1 MRCWP
6 LAALLLLLAA
16 CGSTPRRDL
25 EFDRLHASLQALGS
39 DPGLARRALAER
51 ALAEAAVR
59 RLDAS
64 SINADEHAHLAYLA
78 ERRVDI
84 AYIAA
89 QTEAESAR
97 LAELEREHAEL
108 LLAASRRETAAMR
121 EELDRQRQR
130 ELLAQEDR
138 QRAATNPPVSAAP
151 VASASAPA
159 AAPAMATPSQPA
171 PVMAVPP
178 PPATTAATPPPS
190 APAPADAAVAPAP
203 AAVPASAPPVAM
215 SERIAAPAATL
226 AQRLAE
232 LAPEADGAQITLEDL
247 AFEPGTDQLV
257 TEAAAGVARIAAFVG
272 REPARGIRIEGHTD
286 ATGSPDANRLL
297 SLRRAEAL
305 RDALVAAGVA
315 AARIA
320 VSGEGSAQPVASN
333 DEAEG
338 RARNRRVVVRLLPP

>member
-1 MRCWP
+1 MRRWP
-6 LAALLLLLAA
+6 LAALLLLLTA

-39 DPGLARRALAER
+39 DPVLARLALAER

-89 QTEAESAR
+89 QTEVESAR
-97 LAELEREHAEL
+97 LAELEREQADL

-138 QRAATNPPVSAAP
+138 QRAAASPPPAAALSKP
-151 VASASAPA
+151 APEPA
-159 AAPAMATPSQPA
+159 AAPVSTTASAATSAAAPALAPEPPA
-171 PVMAVPP
+171 PIAAVPP
-178 PPATTAATPPPS
+178 ASDAGTPQTPAADSAAAAAPDTAA
-190 APAPADAAVAPAP
+190 
-203 AAVPASAPPVAM
+203 
-215 SERIAAPAATL
+215 AAPATL
-226 AQRLAE
+226 AQRLAA
-232 LAPEADGAQITLEDL
+232 LAPEADGTQITLEDL
-247 AFEPGTDQLV
+247 AFEPGTAQLV
-257 TEAAAGVARIAAFVG
+257 AEAAAGVARIAAFVG
-272 REPARGIRIEGHTD
+272 REPVRAIRIEGHTD
-286 ATGSPDANRLL
+286 ATGSPDANRQL

-305 RDALVAAGVA
+305 RDALVTAGVA
-315 AARIA
+315 AQRIA
-320 VSGEGSAQPVASN
+320 VSGEGSALPVASN

-338 RARNRRVVVRLLPP
+338 RARNRRVVVRLLPL

>member
-1 MRCWP
+1 MRRWP

-25 EFDRLHASLQALGS
+25 EYDRLHASLQALGS
-39 DPGLARRALAER
+39 DPALARLALAER

-89 QTEAESAR
+89 QTEAESVR
-97 LAELEREHAEL
+97 LVELEREQADL

-138 QRAATNPPVSAAP
+138 QRAAASPPSATAP
-151 VASASAPA
+151 ATTLSRPAPEPAASAPVSTTSSTTVPAVAPEPPVAAVPPAGMPPAPIPDGAAA
-159 AAPAMATPSQPA
+159 AAPGTAT
-171 PVMAVPP
+171 
-178 PPATTAATPPPS
+178 
-190 APAPADAAVAPAP
+190 
-203 AAVPASAPPVAM
+203 
-215 SERIAAPAATL
+215 AATL

-232 LAPEADGAQITLEDL
+232 LAPEADGTQITLEDL
-247 AFEPGTDQLV
+247 AFEPGTAQLV
-257 TEAAAGVARIAAFVG
+257 AEAAAGVARIAAFVG
-272 REPARGIRIEGHTD
+272 REPARAIRIEGHTD
-286 ATGSPDANRLL
+286 ATGSPDANRQL

-305 RDALVAAGVA
+305 RDALIAAGVA
-315 AARIA
+315 AQRIA
-320 VSGEGSAQPVASN
+320 VSGEGSALPVASN